1 MGTYRSG
8 LLLRLLAFIY
18 TYSVCLLSIFMMCS
32 VVKCVV
38 FVICVF
44 HGILLRKCFWLL
56 FIGKPDPVVSW
67 YVNGELE
74 DSTYHVNRFGEVIN
88 ELAFRG
94 LNRSH
99 LGSHFSCRA
108 SNTRLIQP
116 VEKSVVLDLNCKLR
130 TLKISYSN
138 SQSSFSRTE
147 PLHCFADNKE
157 TGGRRNLKCFFFFLT
172 LPNMLVMYK
181 HSEHMAQ
188 F

>member
-1 MGTYRSG
+1 MYS
-8 LLLRLLAFIY
+8 
-18 TYSVCLLSIFMMCS
+18 YSVCLFSFHVHDVLC

-38 FVICVF
+38 FVICLF
-44 HGILLRKCFWLL
+44 RGFLLRKCFWLL

-116 VEKSVVLDLNCKLR
+116 VEKSVVLDLNCKLH
-130 TLKISYSN
+130 TLSKFLTQTLNLLSVKQN
-138 SQSSFSRTE
+138 
-147 PLHCFADNKE
+147 HCSVVW
-157 TGGRRNLKCFFFFLT
+157 TIRRGGRRKLSCSWNTFTLT
-172 LPNMLVMYK
+172 LFLNIVFMFQHTRLI
-181 HSEHMAQ
+181 EHY
-188 F
+188 